1 MDNSVHNRDAKFTRT
16 YSSYSCPSQR
26 DVCYSCGTCGYELN
40 LSSSNRNTSSIGSK
54 YGKFIKRGIM
64 SFFNIDDS
72 RFTQVDKIQCLPYF
86 TKHSWGLFRRRT
98 KLLCRKC
105 GNYIGNAYN
114 GYTESFTL
122 VSDGEG
128 SSPSTKAS
136 SHTKYNIRIRALQPS
151 SSKESGTP
159 VFVGNA
165 W

>member
-54 YGKFIKRGIM
+54 YGKFIKR
-64 SFFNIDDS
+64 
-72 RFTQVDKIQCLPYF
+72 
-86 TKHSWGLFRRRT
+86 
-98 KLLCRKC
+98 
-105 GNYIGNAYN
+105 
-114 GYTESFTL
+114 
-122 VSDGEG
+122 DGEG